1 MTSPKPNHLPKA
13 HLQILIPS
21 LWGPGLQHL
30 NLRGK
35 TIQSTET
42 VFHGRVQKTHHLLRP
57 VVTLGARAST
67 SEFEGET
74 IQSTE
79 TVPWE
84 GLEVPPFSKAS
95 GHALVQEACTSPRTR
110 DRAYACW
117 EQCGWWC
124 NLAEAR
130 WKCSPQ
136 KSGCI
141 NYTKHQGQNG
151 SQGGLSY

>member
-84 GLEVPPFSKAS
+84 GLEAPPFSKAS
-95 GHALVQEACTSPRTR
+95 GHALVQEACTSPRTLWR
-110 DRAYACW
+110 LSL
-117 EQCGWWC
+117 Q
-124 NLAEAR
+124 
-130 WKCSPQ
+130 
-136 KSGCI
+136 SGLERL
-141 NYTKHQGQNG
+141 G
-151 SQGGLSY
+151 